1 MIYQVLGLLLGSCLG
16 AAYFP
21 LGAQSAFNYG
31 RPSMFFDLDNTL
43 YSSTVNEELAH
54 QWTIE
59 YIVDKIKCLP
69 WEAEL
74 IVSKYRSKSYPGMLH
89 AIVKEAGIDEGDFD
103 SYLKDR
109 MAAHLSP
116 NLALQQLLGS
126 MNANLYL
133 MSNSPLGYSMGALEG
148 LGVSNMFNG
157 IVYPDSMN
165 YGGAW
170 PYNGMYYDAMDYVGE
185 TDPSKMFYSGPSLA
199 QARAARMAGWNALH
213 VANGGFNDLRHFAPN
228 LF

>member
-1 MIYQVLGLLLGSCLG
+1 
-16 AAYFP
+16 
-21 LGAQSAFNYG
+21 
-31 RPSMFFDLDNTL
+31 MFFDLDNTL

-54 QWTIE
+54 QWAIE
-59 YIVDKIKCLP
+59 YIVDKIKCSP

-74 IVSKYRSKSYPGMLH
+74 ILSKYRSKSYPGMLH
-89 AIVKEAGIDEGDFD
+89 AIVKETGIDDGDFD
-103 SYLKDR
+103 SYLKDK

-133 MSNSPLGYSMGALEG
+133 MSNSPLGLSMGALDG
-148 LGVSNMFNG
+148 MGVSNMFNG
-157 IVYPDSMN
+157 IVYPDMMN
-165 YGGAW
+165 PAAGAW

-185 TDPSKMFYSGPSLA
+185 TDPSKMFYSGGSLA
-199 QARAARMAGWNALH
+199 QARAARMAGWNAFN
-213 VANGGFNDLRHFAPN
+213 VAGAGLNGIRQFAPH